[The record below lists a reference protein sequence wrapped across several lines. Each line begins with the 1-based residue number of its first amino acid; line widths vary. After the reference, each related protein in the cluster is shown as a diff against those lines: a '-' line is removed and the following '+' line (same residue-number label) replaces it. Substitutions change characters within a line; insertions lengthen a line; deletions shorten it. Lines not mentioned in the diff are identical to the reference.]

1 MPLPVIRLSRVRS
14 AGLASAAL
22 VAVAALGAA
31 RLDAPETGAFIV
43 TIGHDTLA
51 EESYTRTDTVL
62 QGTSAL
68 RVDKGTVVRYYT
80 LTLDK
85 TGNLAKYEVVI
96 YPAGVELG
104 SQHPLLHVILTP
116 MGGAMHEVYHTDAE
130 HTLHLAKAGPATLP
144 FMHLGFGVWET
155 VVMRAVRS
163 GKDSTGVPQI
173 FMQDTMV
180 YLTAVKRMGKDSVS
194 INSEY
199 GMAKAKVDAQGHIL
213 GYDAPGST
221 TQVVVSRVPSVDV
234 KAFAMA
240 TSQKPIGRL
249 SPTDTVHAAAGAA
262 KMTLIYSR
270 PSMRGRVV
278 FGNNP
283 GAIVPWNVVWR
294 TGANAAT
301 TFITDKDLMVGGT
314 LVPAGT
320 YTLFSVPN
328 PTGWKLII
336 SKKTGE
342 WGTEYDPTMD
352 LARVDMTVAAL
363 PAPMEQ
369 LAITFVPQGAGA
381 MFTVSWEKTAASVM
395 MQAK

>member
-1 MPLPVIRLSRVRS
+1 MPLPVIRLSRARM
-14 AGLASAAL
+14 AGLTASL
-22 VAVAALGAA
+22 LAVAALGAA
-31 RLDAPETGAFIV
+31 RPEAKESGAFIV
-43 TIGHDTLA
+43 MLGRDTLA
-51 EESYTRTDTVL
+51 VESFSRTDTVL

-68 RVDKGTVVRYYT
+68 RSDKATVVRYYT

-96 YPAGVELG
+96 YPAGIEPG

-130 HTLHLAKAGPATLP
+130 HVMHLANAGPTTLP
-144 FMHLGFGVWET
+144 FMHIGFGIWEE

-163 GKDSTGVPQI
+163 GKDTLAIPQI
-173 FMQDTMV
+173 FMQDTILYTTV
-180 YLTAVKRMGKDSVS
+180 VKRRGKDSVS
-194 INSEY
+194 INSIY
-199 GMAKAKVDAQGHIL
+199 GMAKAKIDAQGHIL

-234 KAFAMA
+234 KAFAA
-240 TSQKPIGRL
+240 AQRPIGRL
-249 SPTDTVHAAAGAA
+249 SPTDTVRAAAGAA
-262 KMTLIYSR
+262 KLTLIYSR

-278 FGNNP
+278 FGNTP
-283 GAIVPWNVVWR
+283 GAMVPWNVVWR
-294 TGANAAT
+294 TGANSAT
-301 TFITDKDLMVGGT
+301 TFVTDKDLMVGGT
-314 LVPAGT
+314 MVPAGT

-342 WGTEYDPTMD
+342 WGTDYDPTMD

-369 LAITFVPQGAGA
+369 LTIAVVPQGAGA
-381 MFTVSWEKTAASVM
+381 MFTVSWEQTSASVM